1 MEQMAA
7 NPLKFSLFVLV
18 LAVIVLGY
26 VYWFNRK
33 PVEYKRA
40 HHKKVGGIFILA
52 IAGTTYI
59 FFPSDVNMTLLILGV
74 VLLYM
79 VNSRLVHYCQ
89 TCGKVIRTNIIKQVP
104 DRCPYCHSLYTPPK

>member
-1 MEQMAA
+1 MEQLAA
-7 NPLKFSLFVLV
+7 NPLKSVLFVLV
-18 LAVIVLGY
+18 MVALVLGY

-40 HHKKVGGIFILA
+40 NHKKVGGVFILA
-52 IAGTTYI
+52 VAAATYL

-79 VNSRLVHYCQ
+79 VNARLVHYCQ
-89 TCGKVIRTNIIKQVP
+89 VCGRVIRTNIIKQTP
-104 DRCPYCHSLYTPPK
+104 EKCPYCHSLYTPPK